1 MRKVRYRVVPFTI
14 EHLCDAGQEFADFK
28 EAADLAKKEAAFYGS
43 ALIKKIVWKAGRI
56 IKSETGVLRADG
68 KFQIITSHQH

>member
-1 MRKVRYRVVPFTI
+1 MRKVRYRVVPFTT
-14 EHLCDAGQEFADFK
+14 EHLCNSGQEFADFK

-43 ALIKKIVWKAGRI
+43 ALIKKIVWEAGRI
-56 IKSETGVLRADG
+56 IKYETGVLRADG